1 MIRFV
6 EVVNRT
12 DKNPRMERTAIPQF
26 ELQEVWIND
35 EHVVNLREAT
45 GYTRMLHEGH
55 LPADLNAKH
64 RFTAVTTS
72 MGNMTETYIV
82 IGDLATVA
90 NRLSKN
96 RASLLKG

>member
-12 DKNPRMERTAIPQF
+12 EWNPRMERTAIPQF
-26 ELQEVWIND
+26 ELQEVWINE
-35 EHVVNLREAT
+35 EHVINLREAS
-45 GYTRMLHEGH
+45 GYTKMLHEGR
-55 LPADLNAKH
+55 LPADLSTKH
-64 RFTAVTTS
+64 SFTAVTTN
-72 MGNMTETYIV
+72 MGNMSETYIV
-82 IGDLATVA
+82 VGDLPTVA